1 MNVPWSGRRSW
12 IAVRVA
18 ATTARSVARAAAGAV
33 LVLAVVAAEAVVRGQ
48 APTAPTVRRLPSA
61 VAAVPGASAWGPGPE
76 TVADLRVVSGGARG
90 VDVAQGPNPETVV
103 DLRVH
108 GNHSIP
114 DGEVLALAGVAVGD
128 LVDADVVDA
137 VRRRLEASGRFEA
150 VEVRKRYRSL
160 AAADR
165 IALVI
170 VVRERPRVSIRNPVV
185 RSLARLAGQSMFLP
199 VVRYDEGYGM
209 SYGARLTLVDALG
222 RGSRVSAPATWGGDK
237 RVGLEAERPLPGGVV
252 DRLRGGASYGRRTHP
267 YFGVADGRT
276 RVWSGVD
283 RELRFGLRAGVEAAW
298 EEVRFAGPSDRLTR
312 LTVDLQYD
320 GVSAGAFPRDDVKLR
335 AAVEHLSVAGWPATV
350 VRPRID
356 AQAFKGV
363 GGQAVLAARVLFE
376 GASAALPP
384 HEQALLGGGGNLRGW
399 RVGARVGDRLA
410 AASVE
415 LRLPLGSPLSMGN
428 AGVRFFYD
436 TAAAYDADRSV
447 HDQRF
452 LKGAGGGVF
461 LTVPFGSLHLDVGH
475 DFRGSVR
482 IHAGAGLGF

>member
-1 MNVPWSGRRSW
+1 MTRRRASR
-12 IAVRVA
+12 RV
-18 ATTARSVARAAAGAV
+18 SVAV
-33 LVLAVVAAEAVVRGQ
+33 LVVITLACALTLAVPVA
-48 APTAPTVRRLPSA
+48 L
-61 VAAVPGASAWGPGPE
+61 
-76 TVADLRVVSGGARG
+76 
-90 VDVAQGPNPETVV
+90 AQGSAPEVVV

-114 DGEVLALAGVAVGD
+114 DDEVLALAGVTVGD
-128 LVDADVVDA
+128 VVDADVVDA
-137 VRRRLEASGRFEA
+137 IRRRLEGSGRFEA

-160 AAADR
+160 TASDR
-165 IALVI
+165 IALII
-170 VVRERPRVSIRNPVV
+170 VVRERPRASIGNPVV

-209 SYGARLTLVDALG
+209 SYGARFSLVDVLG
-222 RGSRVSAPATWGGDK
+222 PSSRVSVPATWGGDK
-237 RVGLEAERPLPGGVV
+237 RATLEAERALPGSMA
-252 DRLRGGASYGRRTHP
+252 DRVRGGGSFGRRTHP
-267 YFGVADGRT
+267 HYGVEERRT
-276 RVWSGVD
+276 RAWIGVD
-283 RELRFGLRAGVEAAW
+283 RELWSGLRADVEAAW
-298 EEVRFAGPSDRLTR
+298 ERIGFVGPSDRLTR
-312 LTVDLQYD
+312 LTVGLQYD

-335 AAVEHLSVAGWPATV
+335 ATVERMAIAGWPAAV

-384 HEQALLGGGGNLRGW
+384 YEQSLLGGGGNLRGW
-399 RVGARVGDRLA
+399 PVGARVGDRFA

-415 LRLPLGSPLSMGN
+415 LRLPVSSPLSMGN
-428 AGVRFFYD
+428 AGFRIFYD
-436 TAAAYDADRSV
+436 TAAAYDAGRSV

-475 DFRGSVR
+475 DFHGSVR
-482 IHAGAGLGF
+482 LHAGAGLRF